1 MTYTADHKNFAS
13 YASYD
18 APKRNVI
25 MNFVGSLR
33 RTFSALFEAMDE
45 SRRRHAE
52 REISRYV
59 DLRGGRM
66 TDEAER
72 EIGRHLF
79 SSDWRPCD

>member
-18 APKRNVI
+18 APKPNVI

-33 RTFSALFEAMDE
+33 RTFRALFEAMDE

>member
-1 MTYTADHKNFAS
+1 MTYTVNHENFAS

-25 MNFVGSLR
+25 MNFGSLR

-45 SRRRHAE
+45 SRRRQAE
-52 REISRYV
+52 EEISRYV
-59 DLRGGRM
+59 ALRGGRM

-79 SSDWRPCD
+79 SSGWRPRD